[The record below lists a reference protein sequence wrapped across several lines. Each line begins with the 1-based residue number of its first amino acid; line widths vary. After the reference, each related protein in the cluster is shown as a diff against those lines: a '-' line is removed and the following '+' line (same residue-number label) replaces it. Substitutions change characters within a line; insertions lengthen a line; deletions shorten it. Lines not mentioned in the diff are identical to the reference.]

1 MIDWSKFESPVHNS
15 VIINIFKKLTLNLIR
30 PAANIIFNSHNS
42 KQIKSITQSRLRL
55 RHLLGTYSKHSF
67 KTHYTLSVIIEITL
81 NYFVFYLF
89 K

>member
-15 VIINIFKKLTLNLIR
+15 VIIDIFKKLTLNLIR

-55 RHLLGTYSKHSF
+55 RHLLGTYSKHGF
-67 KTHYTLSVIIEITL
+67 QDALYPVCHNRRYIKLLCVL
-81 NYFVFYLF
+81 PF
-89 K
+89 